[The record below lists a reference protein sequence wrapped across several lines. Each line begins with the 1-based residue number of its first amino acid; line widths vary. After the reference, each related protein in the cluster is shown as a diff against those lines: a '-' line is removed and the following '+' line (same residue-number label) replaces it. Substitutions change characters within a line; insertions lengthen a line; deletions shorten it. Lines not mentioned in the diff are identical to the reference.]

1 MFYLAKVKKSDLIP
15 LGEEIDIDIP
25 LNAKV
30 ISLVK
35 ESEDFND
42 EFVKCR
48 LEIIQQKRTT

>member
-42 EFVKCR
+42 EFVKCQ
-48 LEIIQQKRTT
+48 LEIMQQKRTT